1 MLHSLSDLA
10 AESIETLSAE
20 GVKVTP
26 HDVLH
31 IAALADLVMT
41 PTLRL
46 SLARG
51 KPVPVGGVTLWPLTL
66 AAAGWWNTI
75 GERLISRTVKTW
87 ALAFAM
93 AEGRRLL
100 PYDMLTAYKEIL
112 IWGSKL
118 RCRNK
123 ELVEAIS
130 LVQEQDAII
139 DTGEKGPK
147 ATPGEISLMLTA
159 MTGVKPRVWEYLCSM
174 SYTFALIDAIVD
186 HNSAD
191 GTSTKHD
198 PSVKALR
205 ALGLAM
211 DRIRERHFREA
222 GKANG

>member
-66 AAAGWWNTI
+66 AANDWWYSVGVNF
-75 GERLISRTVKTW
+75 RSRKLKTW

-93 AEGRRLL
+93 AEGNRLL
-100 PYDMLTAYKEIL
+100 PYDPKQAEREVEAWKANV
-112 IWGSKL
+112 
-118 RCRNK
+118 RCRTQA
-123 ELVEAIS
+123 LVQAIS

-159 MTGVKPRVWEYLCSM
+159 MTGIKPRVWEYLCSM